1 MQYKVSEN
9 LDHVMQPNE
18 QDFNRYM
25 DFFRKHSIEEF
36 RIKDWKIE
44 AGERFHPLLKD
55 SPLLV
60 TDMWREKFMELDSE
74 IQDIF
79 NGSYEKEFFD
89 EDGITAAYKSYH
101 VSESLRQKMM
111 AILAKD
117 LDVDEEYLMF
127 SVIENQTGFI
137 AKPQGEEQ
145 VDAAQNWHT
154 DVQLKQTV
162 KLIMYLS
169 DVEDE
174 LDGPFEYI
182 DKPEERHFNIDT
194 LHDLNI
200 KPDVG
205 FNTLEYILSLP
216 EEKKKKMYGPRYT
229 AVVFDVSCNHKGNY
243 PTRRPRKILMA
254 DVRRKNNISALRNK
268 GE

>member
-1 MQYKVSEN
+1 MKYRVSQN

-18 QDFNRYM
+18 EDYKKYM
-25 DFFRKHSIEEF
+25 DFFTEHNIDEF
-36 RIKDWKIE
+36 KIKDWKNEI
-44 AGERFHPLLKD
+44 GEKFHPLLKD

-60 TDMWREKFMELDSE
+60 TDMWREKFMELDNE

-79 NGSYEKEFFD
+79 NGKYNEQFFD
-89 EDGITAAYKSYH
+89 EDGIKAAYRSYH
-101 VSESLRQKMM
+101 VPESLIQKMM
-111 AILAKD
+111 TILAKD

-137 AKPQGEEQ
+137 ANPQGEEQ

-182 DKPEERHFNIDT
+182 TRPEERHFNIDT
-194 LHDLNI
+194 LHDLDI

-205 FNTLEYILSLP
+205 FDTIANVMSLP
-216 EEKKKKMYGPRYT
+216 KEKKVKMYGPRYT
-229 AVVFDVSCNHKGNY
+229 AVVFDVSCVHKGNY
-243 PTRRPRKILMA
+243 PIRRPRRILMA
-254 DVRRKNNISALRNK
+254 DIKRKNNISLLRK
-268 GE
+268 